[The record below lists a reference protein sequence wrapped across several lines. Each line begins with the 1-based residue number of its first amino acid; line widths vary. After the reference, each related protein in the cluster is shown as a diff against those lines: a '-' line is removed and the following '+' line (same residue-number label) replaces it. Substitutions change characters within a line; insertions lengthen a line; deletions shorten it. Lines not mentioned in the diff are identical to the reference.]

1 MSPPPTA
8 PSNPAPPTLAR
19 AVGQFNAGEYFA
31 CHETLEELWLAEES
45 DLRYLYQGILQIGVG
60 LFHLRRGNEAG
71 ALTLL
76 ARGSRLLL
84 PFAPVNCGLDVGA
97 LLRAAK
103 RIHNCLLAD
112 GCAAAQGLLERDPPQ
127 LHRLQAPS
135 PG

>member
-1 MSPPPTA
+1 M
-8 PSNPAPPTLAR
+8 

-76 ARGSRLLL
+76 ERGSRLLL
-84 PFAPVNCGLDVGA
+84 PFAPVHCGLDVGA
-97 LLRAAK
+97 LLRAAQ
-103 RIHNCLLAD
+103 RIRSCLLAD
-112 GCAAAQGLLERDPPQ
+112 GCAVAQGLLERDPPQ
-127 LHRLQAPS
+127 LQRIQALS